1 MDFIESKKET
11 FVTTLLN
18 DQSTVI
24 IKEPGENKQTL
35 EDVRMLAGSISKSL
49 AQSNV
54 EKATINDEI
63 LTKTYDSNE
72 KQDVIIAFVEGWNLG
87 TYKYVTYKRSEERRV
102 GKECGDRGMRF
113 K

>member
-72 KQDVIIAFVEGWNLG
+72 KQDDIIAFVE
-87 TYKYVTYKRSEERRV
+87 RSEERRV
-102 GKECGDRGMRF
+102 GKECKTKKNRSKQKTAYDVAT
-113 K
+113 